1 MCPFVVFIYANKFA
15 WRSGMGDGNQGK
27 TKHIS
32 MSRQRTGF
40 THARPAFIA
49 GVQTMRARICSAF
62 SCAMFARVV
71 WLKLW
76 GAAKLLIFALSFAA
90 RTHHA
95 LLLAT
100 NSYTREEISKRG
112 ESSL

>member
-1 MCPFVVFIYANKFA
+1 MCPFVVFIYANKFT

-40 THARPAFIA
+40 PIIAPKIKNILYPVSAGTKSTPAAPLYA
-49 GVQTMRARICSAF
+49 GVQTMRARICSAS

-71 WLKLW
+71 V
-76 GAAKLLIFALSFAA
+76 
-90 RTHHA
+90 
-95 LLLAT
+95 
-100 NSYTREEISKRG
+100 
-112 ESSL
+112 